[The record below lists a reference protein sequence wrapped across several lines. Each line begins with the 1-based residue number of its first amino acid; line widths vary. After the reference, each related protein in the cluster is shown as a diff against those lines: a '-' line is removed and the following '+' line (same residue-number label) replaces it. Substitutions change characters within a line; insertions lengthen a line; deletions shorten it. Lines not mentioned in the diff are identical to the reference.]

1 MEREWPFLNL
11 WNKRMKKQI
20 HTIDATNKPLGRL
33 AVQVSELLRGRQRPD
48 YVPYLDMGDEV
59 VVTNIKQ
66 IRITGQ
72 KLTQKMYRHHSGYLG
87 GLKEKTLGKMMQET
101 PGEALRKAVMGM
113 LPKNKLRNQQI
124 KRLRFE

>member
-1 MEREWPFLNL
+1 M
-11 WNKRMKKQI
+11 KRQT

-33 AVQVSELLRGRQRPD
+33 AVQVSELLRGKQKPD
-48 YVPYLDMGDEV
+48 YVSYLDMGDDV

-66 IRITGQ
+66 VRITGQ

-113 LPKNKLRNQQI
+113 LPKNKLRSQQI
-124 KRLRFE
+124 KRLRCE